1 MRGLLTDVNIQGFL
15 PTAELLMAEQGY
27 AEVLKALGV
36 GFFKF
41 PDFGLPRDCNDRSLW
56 NFCQALGL
64 ALLTDNRN
72 HDGADSLQAALHDSL
87 REDSLPVLTPG
98 DKGRL

>member
-1 MRGLLTDVNIQGFL
+1 MNIQGFL

-41 PDFGLPRDCNDRSLW
+41 PDFGLPRDCDDRSLW

-64 ALLTDNRN
+64 ARLTDNRN
-72 HDGADSLQAALHDSL
+72 DDGQTHSKRRWTIRCGKTVSP
-87 REDSLPVLTPG
+87 S
-98 DKGRL
+98 

>member
-15 PTAELLMAEQGY
+15 PTAELLTAEQGY

-56 NFCQALGL
+56 NCGSTSASV
-64 ALLTDNRN
+64 ASSCPSPNTYSR
-72 HDGADSLQAALHDSL
+72 AC
-87 REDSLPVLTPG
+87 LP
-98 DKGRL
+98 